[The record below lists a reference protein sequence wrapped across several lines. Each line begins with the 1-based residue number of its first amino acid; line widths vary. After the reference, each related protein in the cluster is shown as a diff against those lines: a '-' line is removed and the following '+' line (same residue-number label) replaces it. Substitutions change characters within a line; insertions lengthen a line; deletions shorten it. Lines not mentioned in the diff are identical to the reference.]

1 MILQALAPHAAP
13 THTPPTV
20 ERRATIR
27 YPCTSEIICRLLQA
41 HDGKSSVPARARDI
55 STGGLSLV
63 VPFGFGQGT
72 ILHIELQTRAQSF
85 SRPLHACV
93 MHATAQ
99 PDGQWFIGCA
109 FLDKLSPDELKSL
122 L

>member
-1 MILQALAPHAAP
+1 MSTSVLAPQSVSSL
-13 THTPPTV
+13 TLPTV

-27 YPCTSEIICRLLQA
+27 YPLTSEIFCRLLQEHA
-41 HDGKSSVPARARDI
+41 GHSAVPARARDI

-63 VPFGFGQGT
+63 APVGFGQGT
-72 ILHIELQTRAQSF
+72 ILHIELQTRTETFTQ
-85 SRPLHACV
+85 PLHACV

-109 FLDKLSPDELKSL
+109 FLDKLSPDELKGL

>member
-1 MILQALAPHAAP
+1 
-13 THTPPTV
+13 V

-27 YPCTSEIICRLLQA
+27 YPCTSEIFCRLLQVQGGHSA
-41 HDGKSSVPARARDI
+41 VPARARDI
-55 STGGLSLV
+55 STGGVSLV
-63 VPFGFGQGT
+63 APVGFGQGT
-72 ILHIELQTRAQSF
+72 ILHIELQTCADTLSQ
-85 SRPLHACV
+85 PLHACV

-109 FLDKLSPDELKSL
+109 FLDKLSPDQLKGL